1 MSRTQSPLPAERSEF
16 VTVVAWVF
24 IGLSGF
30 MTLMSVI
37 QYFMFGMMMS
47 LGPMQDGMNEVGA
60 HMPAA
65 AFVFR
70 HLRLLIGAVALLSL
84 ITLVVSI
91 GLLKR
96 WNWARLVFIGL
107 MAVGIIWNVAG
118 TIVQFMVLRAMP
130 TLPPDAPA
138 DFRNL
143 FEAMMSSM
151 QIFSVIFGLGFC
163 LLYGW
168 IIVRLMSAKVRGE
181 FA

>member
-1 MSRTQSPLPAERSEF
+1 MSSTQSPQAAKRSEF

-30 MTLMSVI
+30 MTLMSVV

-47 LGPMQDGMNEVGA
+47 LGPMQHGMYDVQA
-60 HMPAA
+60 QMPAA
-65 AFVFR
+65 AFVFS
-70 HLRLLIGAVALLSL
+70 HYRLLIGAVVLLSL

-107 MAVGIIWNVAG
+107 MALGIIWNVAG

-130 TLPPDAPA
+130 KLPPVVA
-138 DFRNL
+138 R
-143 FEAMMSSM
+143 SSLV
-151 QIFSVIFGLGFC
+151 SSGRP
-163 LLYGW
+163 
-168 IIVRLMSAKVRGE
+168 VRR
-181 FA
+181 